1 MLYLLPSPLGNLSDT
16 TFRVLEVLQR
26 CEVLLCEDTRVT
38 QKLIS
43 LFVQKGW
50 LHDRERKFLSFHT
63 HNQVEFL
70 SQIDSNF
77 FNQDIC
83 FMSDAGMPCVSD
95 PGSELVKYVQ
105 RHHIAYEVLPAGSA
119 SVLAYAY
126 SGFGDGGFIF
136 DGFLPHKSGERIER
150 LGFWRGIL
158 GHKGGTLVVF
168 ESPYRILQSIEDLEK
183 VDREC
188 EVFLIKEM
196 TKIHQKFFKGNV
208 IEGKKWLCESNTQG
222 EWCIVIKFC
231 ARIEENKLGSVEI
244 MQMDIPPKIKAKLLS
259 KITGLKVEE
268 HYQKLIGARK

>member
-16 TFRVLEVLQR
+16 TFRVLEVLQK
-26 CEVLLCEDTRVT
+26 CEVFLCEDTRVT

-43 LFVQKGW
+43 LFIKKGW
-50 LHDRERKFLSFHT
+50 LQNRERKFFSFHT

-77 FNQDIC
+77 FNQDVC

-95 PGSELVKYVQ
+95 PGSELVKYAQ
-105 RHHIAYEVLPAGSA
+105 RHNIVYEVLPAGSA

-150 LGFWRGIL
+150 LGFWCEIL
-158 GHKGGTLVVF
+158 GYKGGILVVF
-168 ESPYRILQSIEDLEK
+168 ESPHRILQSIGDLEK
-183 VDREC
+183 VDGEC

-196 TKIHQKFFKGNV
+196 TKLHQKFFGGNV
-208 IEGKKWLCESNTQG
+208 KNSKKWLDENNTQG
-222 EWCIVIKFC
+222 EWCMVIKFS
-231 ARIEENKLGSVEI
+231 ARTKENKLGSAEI

-268 HYQKLIGARK
+268 HYQELIGARK